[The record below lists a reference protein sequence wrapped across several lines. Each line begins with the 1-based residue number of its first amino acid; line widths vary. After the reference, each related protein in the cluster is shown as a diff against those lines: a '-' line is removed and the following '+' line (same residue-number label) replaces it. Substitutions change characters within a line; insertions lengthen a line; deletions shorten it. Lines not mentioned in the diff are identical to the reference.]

1 MGCDSVDQYMGN
13 AEKLRTASPNICK
26 LYTLS
31 ISHSG
36 SNKIKNNNKKF
47 ICECHIQIQLKKI
60 SDKENLVFFENDLI
74 HLK

>member
-1 MGCDSVDQYMGN
+1 MSCDIVDQYMGN
-13 AEKLRTASPNICK
+13 AEKLRTASPIICK

-36 SNKIKNNNKKF
+36 SNKHINKKF
-47 ICECHIQIQLKKI
+47 ICECHIQIELRKI
-60 SDKENLVFFENDLI
+60 SDKENLAFFEKDHN